1 METRPWYPWI
11 CHETNTMPI
20 SRPSFWKLAP
30 EHTFF
35 FLNTRCFNGNLNNN
49 IKHIVMILLVIQIRI
64 SSKCICF
71 IPVLLPLHPWHICS
85 LLHDLDWH
93 AVEPHFR
100 MGNSHM
106 PFQCHQIT
114 RDFGSFTFCQQE
126 WLSWISDFGPWK
138 MIYCSISN
146 RIGAFRSVPQ
156 TYRSLVPRLPP
167 PPRQRV
173 YWYQQYLCWMTDAGR
188 SPGSGH
194 C

>member
-1 METRPWYPWI
+1 METRPGYPLK

-49 IKHIVMILLVIQIRI
+49 IKHIVMICWLFKSGFPPNVFALFP
-64 SSKCICF
+64 SFCHCIHGTYVAFCM
-71 IPVLLPLHPWHICS
+71 IWI
-85 LLHDLDWH
+85 DK
-93 AVEPHFR
+93 VEPHLR

-126 WLSWISDFGPWK
+126 WLSWISDFGL